1 MRQTVSLKKQ
11 YQIVDDLLVQRIHK
25 LLPEL
30 MEETGYDMWIILCR
44 EYNEDPVFTTMLPS
58 LCLTA
63 RRLSC
68 LVFVKQGERFEALN
82 FGRPSEHLN
91 RVYTQGYTDSSRDQ
105 LEMLAEYV
113 RKVEP
118 QRIGINCS
126 PINAMCDG
134 LSKSMY
140 DKLYQALDPQD
151 CDKLCS
157 AYPLAVRWIETRTQE
172 ELSRYRTVYQLAM
185 EICEEAFS
193 RKVITPG
200 VTTTTETVTETLS
213 NGTTQQKQVVT
224 TTTEVEE
231 WIAQEINRLGLTFW
245 FSPHV
250 DVQRQGL
257 DGVGSE
263 GELIQHGDLLHY
275 DVGIKYFG
283 LCSDSQ
289 RLGYVLRENE
299 TEVPAYLQEAF
310 SKTSRF
316 QDIVSQEHITGRTGN
331 EILKTCLE
339 RAQQEGITAMLYCH
353 PIGYFGHSAGT
364 VVGLWDMQ
372 QGIGEYGDFPLHK
385 NTCYALELNTESY
398 LKEWGGQRV
407 RFSAEET
414 VAFTEDGKL
423 NYLYRGREKIYAI

>member
-151 CDKLCS
+151 RDKLCS

-200 VTTTTETVTETLS
+200 V
-213 NGTTQQKQVVT
+213 

-310 SKTSRF
+310 AKTSRF

-339 RAQQEGITAMLYCH
+339 RAQQEGIAAMLYCH

-385 NTCYALELNTESY
+385 NTCYALELNTESC

-423 NYLYRGREKIYAI
+423 SYLYPGREKIYAI

>member
-25 LLPEL
+25 LLPVL

-151 CDKLCS
+151 RDKLCS

-200 VTTTTETVTETLS
+200 V
-213 NGTTQQKQVVT
+213 

-310 SKTSRF
+310 AKTSRF

-339 RAQQEGITAMLYCH
+339 RAQQEGIAAMLYCH

-385 NTCYALELNTESY
+385 NTCYALELNTESC

-423 NYLYRGREKIYAI
+423 SYLYPGREKIYAI

>member
-82 FGRPSEHLN
+82 FGRPREHLN

-151 CDKLCS
+151 RDKLCS

-200 VTTTTETVTETLS
+200 V
-213 NGTTQQKQVVT
+213 

-299 TEVPAYLQEAF
+299 TEVPSYLQEAF
-310 SKTSRF
+310 AKTSRF

-339 RAQQEGITAMLYCH
+339 RAQQEGIAAMLYCH

-385 NTCYALELNTESY
+385 NTCYALELNTESC

-423 NYLYRGREKIYAI
+423 SYLYPGREKIYAI

>member
-151 CDKLCS
+151 RDKLCS
-157 AYPLAVRWIETRTQE
+157 AYPLAARWIETRTQE

-200 VTTTTETVTETLS
+200 
-213 NGTTQQKQVVT
+213 VT

-310 SKTSRF
+310 AKTSRF

-331 EILKTCLE
+331 EILKTCLCK
-339 RAQQEGITAMLYCH
+339 RPA
-353 PIGYFGHSAGT
+353 
-364 VVGLWDMQ
+364 
-372 QGIGEYGDFPLHK
+372 
-385 NTCYALELNTESY
+385 
-398 LKEWGGQRV
+398 V
-407 RFSAEET
+407 R
-414 VAFTEDGKL
+414 
-423 NYLYRGREKIYAI
+423 RHWPPP

>member
-1 MRQTVSLKKQ
+1 M
-11 YQIVDDLLVQRIHK
+11 
-25 LLPEL
+25 
-30 MEETGYDMWIILCR
+30 
-44 EYNEDPVFTTMLPS
+44 
-58 LCLTA
+58 
-63 RRLSC
+63 
-68 LVFVKQGERFEALN
+68 
-82 FGRPSEHLN
+82 
-91 RVYTQGYTDSSRDQ
+91 YTQGYTDSSRDQ

-151 CDKLCS
+151 RDKLCS

-200 VTTTTETVTETLS
+200 
-213 NGTTQQKQVVT
+213 VT

-310 SKTSRF
+310 AKTSRF

-339 RAQQEGITAMLYCH
+339 RAQQEGIAAMLYCH

-385 NTCYALELNTESY
+385 NTCYALELNTESC

-423 NYLYRGREKIYAI
+423 SYLYPGREKIYAI